1 MGKETKNFKKVE
13 FLLYLL
19 TGVISLIFTFIF
31 ITYLYG
37 LNQIYSSMF
46 SPGLVIFPVVLLTI
60 ACYSLY
66 RYYTKEM
73 KK

>member
-1 MGKETKNFKKVE
+1 M
-13 FLLYLL
+13 YLL